1 MTIPTIDPTTPISIK
16 MQAQAWNT
24 VLAVLSEQP
33 YRLSA
38 PLIEAIT
45 TQANAVAVATAAA
58 PSLENGSDHV
68 SDR

>member
-1 MTIPTIDPTTPISIK
+1 MTITIDPTTPISVTL
-16 MQAQAWNT
+16 QAQQWNA
-24 VLAVLSEQP
+24 VLAVLSDQP

-45 TQANAVAVATAAA
+45 TQANAVAVATAGA
-58 PSLENGSDHV
+58 PSQPNGSDHV